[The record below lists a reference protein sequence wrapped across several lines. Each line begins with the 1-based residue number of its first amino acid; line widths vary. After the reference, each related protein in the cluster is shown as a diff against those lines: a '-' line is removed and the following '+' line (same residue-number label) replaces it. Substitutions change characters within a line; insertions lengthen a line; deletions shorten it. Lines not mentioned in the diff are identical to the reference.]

1 MVVSVRVVCF
11 NRVVT
16 FSFQVPFLV
25 VLFFFPFFFKIIK
38 GKEDARSVVRYQFK
52 EPFVTNTLQIFPDVD
67 ISQLVYLRTEVYG
80 CRPTL
85 GNGIISLY

>member
-1 MVVSVRVVCF
+1 MFQPCSNLF
-11 NRVVT
+11 FLGT
-16 FSFQVPFLV
+16 FSRCSFFLS
-25 VLFFFPFFFKIIK
+25 FFFKIIK

>member
-1 MVVSVRVVCF
+1 MFQPCSNLF
-11 NRVVT
+11 FLGT
-16 FSFQVPFLV
+16 FSRCSFL
-25 VLFFFPFFFKIIK
+25 LSFFFKIIK
-38 GKEDARSVVRYQFK
+38 GKEDARSVVGYQFK

>member
-1 MVVSVRVVCF
+1 MFQPCSNLF
-11 NRVVT
+11 FLGT
-16 FSFQVPFLV
+16 FSRCSFL
-25 VLFFFPFFFKIIK
+25 LSFFFKIIK

>member
-1 MVVSVRVVCF
+1 MFQPCSNLF
-11 NRVVT
+11 FLGT
-16 FSFQVPFLV
+16 FSRCSFL
-25 VLFFFPFFFKIIK
+25 LSFFFKIIK

-52 EPFVTNTLQIFPDVD
+52 EPFVTKTLQIFPDVD
-67 ISQLVYLRTEVYG
+67 ISQPVDLRTEVYG